1 MRQVK
6 ITKFNYIPS
15 YRNPTHM
22 RGSKTERE
30 NELYMTFELRISEEA
45 LDLQKGEKSLQD
57 DKSKML
63 SN

>member
-1 MRQVK
+1 
-6 ITKFNYIPS
+6 
-15 YRNPTHM
+15 M